1 MKKLTNLII
10 KNIESKIET
19 RKILRGNIQR
29 QDQLLRTFADL
40 LLEYK
45 EVLDEVK
52 KSNFKDLYFEE
63 HKRYNELLKEN
74 KRLKKE
80 KL

>member
-1 MKKLTNLII
+1 MKKLINLII